1 MVFMTAGMLDH
12 RNIGSHITLPY
23 LPNTDPGVTVAGAIA
38 LIIQDGDQTEIILT
52 GMDDEALVL
61 ASSTQVEVNLSPAA
75 AYTLHMKN
83 AVEELLA
90 AIKGGPVLRVAG

>member
-23 LPNTDPGVTVAGAIA
+23 GLPGAEASTTVAGAIA
-38 LIIQDGDQTEIILT
+38 LIVQDGTHTEIFLT
-52 GMDDEALVL
+52 GDDESILLEKSA
-61 ASSTQVEVNLSPAA
+61 QVEVNLPPAA

-90 AIKGGPVLRVAG
+90 AIKGGPALRVAV